1 MIVAFQ
7 ATKVGDRSFTSERHA
22 PFGIPSTLLSLYC
35 GTFLL
40 SMVHFA
46 PECSIKLGTCADNYI
61 IIMRMR
67 MRRMLISMMRM
78 QMRIIM
84 MDINERIVGTY
95 RSSIYSKLVVARL

>member
-46 PECSIKLGTCADNYI
+46 PECSIKLGTCADNYYYA
-61 IIMRMR
+61 
-67 MRRMLISMMRM
+67 
-78 QMRIIM
+78 
-84 MDINERIVGTY
+84 DADANAADANYYDADADENYYDGN
-95 RSSIYSKLVVARL
+95 